1 MTRASNVD
9 GENPR
14 MVNRAREWQ
23 AFDRLPPAIRRQL
36 AGLAY
41 DYAALDWMA
50 AWRKAQRQ
58 GCRVA
63 EFYAAVADMHRRD
76 IAINVRRTYGPTHP
90 EAA

>member
-1 MTRASNVD
+1 MTRASNVAD
-9 GENPR
+9 DKPR
-14 MVNRAREWQ
+14 MINRSDEWRAYDQ
-23 AFDRLPPAIRRQL
+23 LPPPIRRQL

-58 GCRVA
+58 GCAVA
-63 EFYAAVADMHRRD
+63 EFCAAVADMHRRD